1 MVAVKACSK
10 HASWIASQHASFLK
24 KNTAPE
30 TRSRVPQ
37 PPPESHMTR
46 GSLRSAFRIFSS
58 STIRSHEPKML
69 REATRLCALLLVHAS
84 AVISLPSLCEQLGRA
99 RWITTP
105 GMAFCAVGGMGVEV
119 PKRADAV
126 MSSRGKRVQNALL
139 QVVPVHRYVHVSLSQ
154 RRQCALHLRAST
166 SSGLPPD
173 PNLDEATLQ
182 AAMQAA
188 DEAEA
193 AASGATVSAAAEAA
207 AAYAARF
214 PQRLPADSQFRGAEG
229 TDTLGM
235 MDNAEADEM
244 RADSGAPGQINRV
257 VLAICRATRLTPGPA
272 LPAIDNIFEYLVVL
286 QDREGEE
293 WVMGSMWDLPQVHR

>member
-1 MVAVKACSK
+1 
-10 HASWIASQHASFLK
+10 
-24 KNTAPE
+24 
-30 TRSRVPQ
+30 
-37 PPPESHMTR
+37 
-46 GSLRSAFRIFSS
+46 
-58 STIRSHEPKML
+58 
-69 REATRLCALLLVHAS
+69 
-84 AVISLPSLCEQLGRA
+84 
-99 RWITTP
+99 
-105 GMAFCAVGGMGVEV
+105 MAFCAVGGMGVEV

-244 RADSGAPGQINRV
+244 RADSGAPGQICRV
-257 VLAICRATRLTPGPA
+257 VLAICRPTRLTPGPA